1 MSQYGNDR
9 IRNETEQAAPEGG
22 LVRTGPWPLILNDT
36 RLSLL
41 PEESS
46 AWGAGMKGSKL
57 MKISTAII
65 SSVFALSLIAGGSD
79 AFAKAGK
86 VDSVENEGRV
96 IVIGGTKYK
105 VSGSKTKVTIGG
117 KPGKRGQIKAGM
129 MCDAKGKG
137 TATSIDC
144 K

>member
-1 MSQYGNDR
+1 
-9 IRNETEQAAPEGG
+9 
-22 LVRTGPWPLILNDT
+22 
-36 RLSLL
+36 
-41 PEESS
+41 
-46 AWGAGMKGSKL
+46 

-65 SSVFALSLIAGGSD
+65 SSVFALSLIAGGSS

-105 VSGSKTKVTIGG
+105 VSGSKTKITIGG
-117 KPGKRGQIKAGM
+117 KPGDRGQIKAGM

>member
-1 MSQYGNDR
+1 
-9 IRNETEQAAPEGG
+9 
-22 LVRTGPWPLILNDT
+22 
-36 RLSLL
+36 
-41 PEESS
+41 
-46 AWGAGMKGSKL
+46 
-57 MKISTAII
+57 MKISTAIV

-96 IVIGGTKYK
+96 VVIGGTKYK

-129 MCDAKGKG
+129 TCDAKGKG